1 MFRVSH
7 LAVGLCELSVPAHL
21 PLQKTESYLL
31 PSPTISWCIPSV
43 FHPLS
48 ASSVSPPT
56 SCEACRAANL
66 LFLFNKQR
74 RSASQSKLTSKDING
89 WVRNQL
95 TNSDTLMAAHRHTG
109 TEAKLLWVSGFTSTN
124 GFLSTGYQPV
134 ETRTTSVTLSLLN
147 THITVDCAHFET
159 MMNFFHPQLL
169 PPRPPQS
176 CTPLQVENYTSL
188 FLAPTLLVSIPVHTE
203 CAFGAAAVCFGR
215 SHWRTLVQPELNQHG
230 LEASWCV
237 LLARRTPDG
246 SFFFLLQFFSVH
258 HCFARKD
265 HGKCGFTETLR

>member
-1 MFRVSH
+1 MAGF
-7 LAVGLCELSVPAHL
+7 A
-21 PLQKTESYLL
+21 
-31 PSPTISWCIPSV
+31 ISWQIATPS
-43 FHPLS
+43 
-48 ASSVSPPT
+48 
-56 SCEACRAANL
+56 
-66 LFLFNKQR
+66 
-74 RSASQSKLTSKDING
+74 
-89 WVRNQL
+89 W
-95 TNSDTLMAAHRHTG
+95 RHTD
-109 TEAKLLWVSGFTSTN
+109 TQAKLLWVSGFTSTN

-237 LLARRTPDG
+237 LLACRTHDG
-246 SFFFLLQFFSVH
+246 SFFLLKFFSVH